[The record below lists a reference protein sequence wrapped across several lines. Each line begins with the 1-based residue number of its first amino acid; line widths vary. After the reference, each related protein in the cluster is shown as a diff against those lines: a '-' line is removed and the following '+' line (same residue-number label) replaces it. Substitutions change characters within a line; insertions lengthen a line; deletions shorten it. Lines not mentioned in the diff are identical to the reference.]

1 MLQPNTQTIYSIT
14 LNSLPSSGIIAFNG
28 TQYQSGNTV
37 QVAAGN
43 YPINAIP
50 PANFIFSSWMF
61 ANTIYITNAGNQNT
75 IATISGNGTITANF
89 FGNVIFI
96 EKGLPANTVWSVDID
111 GITMNALSPSSI
123 VFQPMPPGA
132 YIFAVANQTISNT
145 LYIASPSNGNVVAGN
160 TTSITF
166 SPTTTSK
173 TSPASTTIPAN
184 TIYYSLAFNSV
195 PSAGIISFNG
205 IGYQNGNAIQ
215 VAPGNYP
222 INAIAPA
229 NFIFSSWI
237 STNSVNLTFANPYS
251 ANTNLAVSG
260 SGVVAAIFNGITTF
274 SENGLPSGT
283 EWNVTYDGILNS
295 STTNTI
301 TFSTQPGNYLFTVA
315 NQIVSNAIYFP
326 MPNSG
331 NVVAGNTTSI
341 SFVSTLTST
350 NTIAMHNL
358 TATFTENGLPANI
371 QWSVTYNG
379 VTQNAIAPNSIAFST
394 SPGNYT
400 FTIENAI
407 ASNSIYLPAP
417 QNGFTVA
424 GNSTTIYFT
433 PQKTNFSTS

>member
-1 MLQPNTQTIYSIT
+1 MPSLLLLVLSAPYIVQNTQMLQPNTQTIYSIT

-301 TFSTQPGNYLFTVA
+301 TFSTQP
-315 NQIVSNAIYFP
+315 
-326 MPNSG
+326 
-331 NVVAGNTTSI
+331 
-341 SFVSTLTST
+341 
-350 NTIAMHNL
+350 
-358 TATFTENGLPANI
+358 
-371 QWSVTYNG
+371 
-379 VTQNAIAPNSIAFST
+379 
-394 SPGNYT
+394 
-400 FTIENAI
+400 
-407 ASNSIYLPAP
+407 
-417 QNGFTVA
+417 
-424 GNSTTIYFT
+424 
-433 PQKTNFSTS
+433 